1 MMGPEITLIDGT
13 SFKIADF
20 EVKLTALLFV
30 KRDAQTPVTVTHAT
44 FISLSLSLVLKIAM
58 FEGEKVE

>member
-1 MMGPEITLIDGT
+1 MMGPEMMLIDRT
-13 SFKIADF
+13 IKIADF

-30 KRDAQTPVTVTHAT
+30 KRDAQTQVTVTHAT
-44 FISLSLSLVLKIAM
+44 FISLSLFLALKIAI